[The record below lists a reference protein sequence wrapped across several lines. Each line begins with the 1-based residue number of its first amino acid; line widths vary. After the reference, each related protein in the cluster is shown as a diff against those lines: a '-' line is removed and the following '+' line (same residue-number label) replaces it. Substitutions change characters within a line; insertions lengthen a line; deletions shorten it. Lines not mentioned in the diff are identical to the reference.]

1 MRSPHALRE
10 WSSSARRVLLAVLGI
25 YFLSAS
31 VAWSEQSSCD
41 AAKSREVAAAVQAHY
56 DTVKTFSADFEQVT
70 ESVVLGSTLIEDAGN
85 DPGASQGRVLFAK
98 PGKMLWH
105 YQSPEESWVIADGKV
120 LWLYDVPAKQA
131 TRMPVGQEILAG
143 AALQF
148 LLGDGSLLESFRIQS
163 VSCSGASVSLT
174 LQPLRPASYE
184 QLGLVAQAETGEIFE
199 TSIVD
204 LFGNRTRIRF
214 SEVSTNQPIPSER
227 FLFVV
232 PKGVEV
238 IDLGS

>member
-1 MRSPHALRE
+1 MKKWPST
-10 WSSSARRVLLAVLGI
+10 ARGIGFVFAGFLL
-25 YFLSAS
+25 S
-31 VAWSEQSSCD
+31 VSMAFADEAGCD
-41 AAKSREVAAAVQAHY
+41 GAKSRAVAAAVQAHY

-70 ESVVLGSTLIEDAGN
+70 ESVVLGTPMLEDEEN
-85 DPGASQGRVLFAK
+85 DPSASRGRVLFAK

-105 YQSPEESWVIADGKV
+105 YQKPEESWVIADGKL
-120 LWLYDVPAKQA
+120 LWLYDVGAGQA

-148 LLGDGSLLESFRIQS
+148 LLGDGNLLDSFRIHAF
-163 VSCSGASVSLT
+163 SCAGASVALT
-174 LQPLRPASYE
+174 LEPLRPASYE
-184 QLGLVAQAETGEIFE
+184 QLGLVARAETGEISE

-227 FLFVV
+227 FLFSV
-232 PKGVEV
+232 PEGVEV
-238 IDLGS
+238 IDFGS

>member
-1 MRSPHALRE
+1 MLAGCFLF
-10 WSSSARRVLLAVLGI
+10 SSISLAGQ
-25 YFLSAS
+25 AG
-31 VAWSEQSSCD
+31 CD

-70 ESVVLGSTLIEDAGN
+70 ESVVLGTTMIEDAEG
-85 DPGASQGRVLFAK
+85 DPSASRGRVLFAK

-105 YQSPEESWVIADGKV
+105 YQTPEESWVIADGKL
-120 LWLYDVPAKQA
+120 LWLYDVAAGQA

-163 VSCSGASVSLT
+163 VSCSESSVSLT
-174 LQPLRPASYE
+174 LEPLRPASYE
-184 QLGLVAQAETGEIFE
+184 QLGLIARSETGEISE

-214 SEVSTNQPIPSER
+214 SEVTTNQPIPSER
-227 FLFVV
+227 FLFSV
-232 PKGVEV
+232 PEGVEV
-238 IDLGS
+238 IDLGL

>member
-1 MRSPHALRE
+1 MCLLSSPMTWA
-10 WSSSARRVLLAVLGI
+10 
-25 YFLSAS
+25 
-31 VAWSEQSSCD
+31 EQVDCD
-41 AAKSREVAAAVQAHY
+41 AAKSRDVATAVQAHY

-70 ESVVLGSTLIEDAGN
+70 ESVVLGTTLIEDAEN
-85 DPGASQGRVLFAK
+85 DPSASGGRVIFAK

-105 YQSPEESWVIADGKV
+105 YQRPEESWVIADGKV
-120 LWLYDVPAKQA
+120 LWLYDVNAGQA

-163 VSCSGASVSLT
+163 VSCSGSSVSLT
-174 LQPLRPASYE
+174 LEPLRPASYE
-184 QLGLVAQAETGEIFE
+184 QLGLVARAETGEIFE

-214 SEVSTNQPIPSER
+214 ADVKTNQPIPSER
-227 FLFVV
+227 FRFTV
-232 PKGVEV
+232 PEGVEV